1 MTITEQLVEALEQVL
16 TNRQCH
22 VPPFIEH
29 KIRTALAAYEASK
42 AGPAYRCPVC
52 GVANENAYIRCNQP
66 DCPDGRDSRP
76 LQRCYMAN
84 CDHVCAGD
92 VRALAAYEASKGT
105 ATGARYQNLKTGG
118 LYEVLGMARLE
129 WNLDPVVVYRS
140 EHDDSLWVRPE
151 AEFHDGRFIRVGGPG
166 KRANPLDSPAVRGPE

>member
-1 MTITEQLVEALEQVL
+1 MHGVKKPRA
-16 TNRQCH
+16 
-22 VPPFIEH
+22 
-29 KIRTALAAYEASK
+29 ALAAYEASK
-42 AGPAYRCPVC
+42 ANPAYRCPVC

-105 ATGARYQNLKTGG
+105 ATGARYQHLKTGG
-118 LYEVLGMARLE
+118 LYEALNRYRYATEWAAAESWDNTEEVRARFE
-129 WNLDPVVVYRS
+129 WARALDPCGILSTGDLAHIGQDFLRHPTS
-140 EHDDSLWVRPE
+140 
-151 AEFHDGRFIRVGGPG
+151 
-166 KRANPLDSPAVRGPE
+166 

>member
-1 MTITEQLVEALEQVL
+1 MTITEQLVKALEKAIAHCPKHRDDMQWMHEA
-16 TNRQCH
+16 RA
-22 VPPFIEH
+22 
-29 KIRTALAAYEASK
+29 ALAAYEASK
-42 AGPAYRCPVC
+42 ANPTYRCPVC

-92 VRALAAYEASKGT
+92 VRALADYKASKGT
-105 ATGARYQNLKTGG
+105 ATGARYQHLKTGG

-140 EHDDSLWVRPE
+140 EHDGSLWVRPE
-151 AEFHDGRFIRVGGPG
+151 AEFYDGRFVCCEI
-166 KRANPLDSPAVRGPE
+166 VRP